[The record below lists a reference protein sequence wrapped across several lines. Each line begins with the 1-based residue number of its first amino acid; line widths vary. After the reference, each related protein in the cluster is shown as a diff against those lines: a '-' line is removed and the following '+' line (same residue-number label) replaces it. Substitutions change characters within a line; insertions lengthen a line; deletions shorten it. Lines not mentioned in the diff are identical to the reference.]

1 VEGKTMTRRI
11 ENLLRTVVL
20 ATLVIATLDIASV
33 GIGPPPALA
42 QFQTFQP
49 LERLEVVIW
58 PEYDQVAAL
67 VMYRAWLPP
76 DAVLPT
82 TVALPMPSSVVAPSA
97 VAKRPI
103 AGGLLLTPY
112 TVESDDDGKGWQWAY
127 VQTDAPEIR
136 LEYYADLE
144 IDGTSR
150 SFSFEWPGGPA
161 INSITYEVMQPIGA
175 SDLSISPSSGRPELG
190 ADGLYYQR
198 EEIGSVPEGG
208 QFFINVEYAK
218 STPNLTA
225 AALSTFA
232 PPPPPATSSPPPAGS
247 QLSAQSSAEPDNQP
261 WAASQQ
267 PDSESPSEGSV
278 WLTVLPVVLVAG
290 VIVFWFVLRDSK
302 IRK

>member
-1 VEGKTMTRRI
+1 MTRRI
-11 ENLLRTVVL
+11 SNLLRMVFL
-20 ATLVIATLDIASV
+20 ATLVIATLVIACV
-33 GIGPPPALA
+33 GVGPQPALA
-42 QFQTFQP
+42 QFQAFQP

-82 TVALPMPSSVVAPSA
+82 TVALPMPSSVGTPSA
-97 VAKRPI
+97 VAKRPL

-112 TVESDDDGKGWQWAY
+112 TVESDGGIDGKGWQWAY

-161 INSITYEVMQPIGA
+161 INSIAYEVMQPIGA
-175 SDLSISPSSGRPELG
+175 SGLSISPSSGRPELS

-208 QFFINVEYAK
+208 QFFINLEYTK
-218 STPNLTA
+218 STTGLTA
-225 AALSTFA
+225 TALSTLA

-247 QLSAQSSAEPDNQP
+247 QSSTPSSTEPANQP
-261 WAASQQ
+261 WAAAQQ
-267 PDSESPSEGSV
+267 PDSESPAEGSI

-290 VIVFWFVLRDSK
+290 LIVFWFVLRDSK
-302 IRK
+302 IRE